1 MGAIVM
7 EEYMGRHERGWMEKE
22 MIMEE
27 V

>member
-1 MGAIVM
+1 MGAIAM
-7 EEYMGRHERGWMEKE
+7 EKYMGRHERGWMEKE